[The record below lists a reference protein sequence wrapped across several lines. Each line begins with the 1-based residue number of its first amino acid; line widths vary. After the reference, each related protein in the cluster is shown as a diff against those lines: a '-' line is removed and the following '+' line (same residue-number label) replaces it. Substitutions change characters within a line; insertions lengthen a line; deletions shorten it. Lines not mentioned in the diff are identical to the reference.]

1 MDLSAVVILAAGQGT
16 RMKSA
21 TPKLLHEVCGRTLL
35 GHAIT
40 AARSLNPRHI
50 VVVVRHERDRV
61 AAHAL
66 ELDDSVMIAD
76 QDEIKGTGRAVWCG
90 MEALGAGLNGP
101 VLVMAGDTPLLGGKI
116 LGELARAHGNSVH
129 GSGSC
134 GNTVYMNDDAA
145 TAPAAPGNPAVT
157 VLSARVPDPAGYGRI
172 VRDSQGTICAV
183 VEDKDAS
190 AQQRAIDE
198 INTSTYIFDAAF
210 LREALATLGTDNAQ
224 GEMYLTDVVARA
236 YQLGAGVGSYVS
248 SDYLA
253 VEGANDLVQ
262 LAALRREMNRR
273 IGETWMRSG
282 VSIID
287 PATAWID
294 VQVELEPD
302 CVVEPNTILRGTTR
316 VARFGH
322 VGPGELSNVI
332 VEEGARAR
340 HVHLHDCLIPAGKC
354 ARHAIALGETAQ
366 HRCGG

>member
-40 AARSLNPRHI
+40 AARSLNPQHI
-50 VVVVRHERDRV
+50 VVVVRHERERV
-61 AAHAL
+61 AAHAR
-66 ELDDSVMIAD
+66 ELDDSVIIAD

-90 MEALGAGLNGP
+90 MEALGADVTGP
-101 VLVMAGDTPLLGGKI
+101 VLVMAGDTPLLGGEI
-116 LGELARAHGNSVH
+116 LGELARAHGN
-129 GSGSC
+129 GA
-134 GNTVYMNDDAA
+134 YKNDAAA
-145 TAPAAPGNPAVT
+145 TAQALPASPAVT

-183 VEDKDAS
+183 VEDRDAS

-224 GEMYLTDVVARA
+224 GEMYLTDVVART

-253 VEGANDLVQ
+253 AEGANDLVQ

-273 IGETWMRSG
+273 IGEKWMRSG

-302 CVVEPNTILRGTTR
+302 CVVEPNSILRGATR

-340 HVHLHDCLIPAGKC
+340 HVYLRDCLIPAGKC
-354 ARHAIALGETAQ
+354 ARHAVALGEAAQ